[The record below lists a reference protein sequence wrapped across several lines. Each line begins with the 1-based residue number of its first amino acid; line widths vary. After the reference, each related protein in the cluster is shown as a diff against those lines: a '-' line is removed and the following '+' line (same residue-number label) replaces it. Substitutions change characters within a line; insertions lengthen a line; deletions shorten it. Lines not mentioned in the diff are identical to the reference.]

1 MLNSIQV
8 CMSQA
13 HNSRAIAWAV
23 FIYQFVCEAVA

>member
-1 MLNSIQV
+1 
-8 CMSQA
+8 MSQA